1 MKYTREFFEDRV
13 LIIRN
18 QEQLNR
24 VLGDLETT
32 GEDLSVKTFPMLAY
46 QGRFKSIDI
55 SEIEESA
62 VLQLKYDSD
71 FSKKVVEINKNIRFF
86 II

>member
-18 QEQLNR
+18 QEQLDR
-24 VLGDLETT
+24 VLEDLETT
-32 GEDLSVKTFPMLAY
+32 WEDLSVKTFPLLAY

-62 VLQLKYDSD
+62 ALQLKYDSD
-71 FSKKVVEINKNIRFF
+71 FSKTVVEIN
-86 II
+86 

>member
-1 MKYTREFFEDRV
+1 MKFTREFFEDIV

-18 QEQLNR
+18 REQLDG
-24 VLGDLETT
+24 VLGDLEVSEYLTV
-32 GEDLSVKTFPMLAY
+32 EKVKFPILAY

-55 SEIEESA
+55 SEIEEDA

-71 FSKKVVEINKNIRFF
+71 FSKRVVEFN
-86 II
+86 

>member
-1 MKYTREFFEDRV
+1 MKYTREFFEDRA

-32 GEDLSVKTFPMLAY
+32 WEDLSVKTFPILAY

-71 FSKKVVEINKNIRFF
+71 FSKNVVEIN
-86 II
+86 

>member
-1 MKYTREFFEDRV
+1 MKFTREFFEDKV

-24 VLGDLETT
+24 VFEDLETI
-32 GEDLSVKTFPMLAY
+32 GEELSVKTFPMIAY

-71 FSKKVVEINKNIRFF
+71 FSKTVIEIKE
-86 II
+86 

>member
-18 QEQLNR
+18 QEQLNC

-32 GEDLSVKTFPMLAY
+32 WEDLSVKTFPILAY

-71 FSKKVVEINKNIRFF
+71 FSKNVVEIN
-86 II
+86 

>member
-1 MKYTREFFEDRV
+1 MKFTREFFEDRV

-18 QEQLNR
+18 QEQLNQ
-24 VLGDLETT
+24 VLEDLETT
-32 GEDLSVKTFPMLAY
+32 GEELSVKTFPMLAY

-62 VLQLKYDSD
+62 ALQLKYDSD
-71 FSKKVVEINKNIRFF
+71 FSKTVVEIN
-86 II
+86 